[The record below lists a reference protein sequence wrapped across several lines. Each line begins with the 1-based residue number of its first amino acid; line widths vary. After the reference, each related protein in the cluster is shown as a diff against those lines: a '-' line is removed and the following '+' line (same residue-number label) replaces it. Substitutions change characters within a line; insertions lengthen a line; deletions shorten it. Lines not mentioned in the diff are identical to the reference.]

1 MISPC
6 SKYCSC
12 LSLNHIV
19 CTYEMPTQCLIRLGL
34 ILKYCYV
41 NLQGFLN
48 FLNIQTFCGKNNK
61 STRIWASQ
69 NYIRHLRWNF
79 PLEKTWQMSIF
90 KRTHCQF
97 LWISVRFFKIKL
109 DQNYQKLALWR
120 RENTHEKRAQKQ
132 KESTNFS
139 KNETYVNCKGHKISE
154 AD

>member
-34 ILKYCYV
+34 ILKYCYL
-41 NLQGFLN
+41 NLQGFIN

-61 STRIWASQ
+61 LTRIWASQ

-79 PLEKTWQMSIF
+79 PLKKTWQMSIF
-90 KRTHCQF
+90 KRTHCQI
-97 LWISVRFFKIKL
+97 LWISVRFFKIKSEQVL
-109 DQNYQKLALWR
+109 KNLHRGGGKTPMKKERKSRKKVRIFR
-120 RENTHEKRAQKQ
+120 RMRRM
-132 KESTNFS
+132 
-139 KNETYVNCKGHKISE
+139 
-154 AD
+154 

>member
-1 MISPC
+1 MIRPC

-19 CTYEMPTQCLIRLGL
+19 CTYEMPTQCLIRL
-34 ILKYCYV
+34 ILL

-48 FLNIQTFCGKNNK
+48 FFNNFLWKNTK
-61 STRIWASQ
+61 LTRKWAPQ

-97 LWISVRFFKIKL
+97 LWISVWFFKIKNE
-109 DQNYQKLALWR
+109 QNSQKLTLWR
-120 RENTHEKRAQKQ
+120 RENTHEKSL
-132 KESTNFS
+132 KERKSRKKVRIFRRMRRM
-139 KNETYVNCKGHKISE
+139 
-154 AD
+154 